1 MKIIKTKFKDLIIYD
16 KETFKDKRGYFREL
30 YLQKHFKTK
39 FPFDV
44 MSYSKKNVLR
54 GLHLQLKNA
63 QAKLITVLKGKI
75 FDVCVDCRKNSK
87 TFGKH
92 FPIYLSE
99 KENKSLLIPAGF
111 AHGFCTLTNDVV
123 LHYKCSK
130 YRHSNSETGILW
142 NDKDLDIK
150 WPTKKLIISNKDK
163 KNFTFKDL
171 KKLI

>member
-16 KETFKDKRGYFREL
+16 KKTFKDKRGYLREL
-30 YLQKHFKTK
+30 YHQKHFKTK

-92 FPIYLSE
+92 FSIYLSE

-111 AHGFCTLTNDVV
+111 AHGFCSLTNDVV